1 MVILELAAAEVEDF
15 EKIGIDKLYYSIS
28 DGLKMLSIKYGRDK
42 FRNLMQGVTFRVKQ
56 KRKLK
61 AVFVNAYEDE
71 SKFVNRIRDIKP
83 TNINQ
88 QWHIDITQ
96 IRFKDMNLYMTVI
109 LEGYSRKIL
118 SHVVSNTLTSKET
131 SLKALEQG
139 LLYGKPELIHSDRE
153 TQFTSNEWQVA
164 LNKLS
169 IKSSYSRA
177 GKPTDNG
184 KIERLFSTLKTELGL
199 RKLKADNIEEYLEKI
214 DELVNKY
221 NSYRTH
227 QSLKYSTP
235 DNIFYKQLCQPIPA

>member
-1 MVILELAAAEVEDF
+1 
-15 EKIGIDKLYYSIS
+15 
-28 DGLKMLSIKYGRDK
+28 
-42 FRNLMQGVTFRVKQ
+42 MQKVTFRKKQ
-56 KRKLK
+56 KVK
-61 AVFVNAYEDE
+61 AKTVFVNAYDDN
-71 SKFVNRIRDIKP
+71 SIFVNRIKGREL

-88 QWHIDITQ
+88 QWHIDITL
-96 IRFKDMNLYMTVI
+96 IKYRDMNLYMTVI

-118 SHVVSNTLTSKET
+118 SHVVSSTLVSKET

-139 LLYGKPELIHSDRE
+139 LLYGKPEMIHSDRG

-164 LNKLS
+164 LDKLS

-184 KIERLFSTLKTELGL
+184 KIERVFSTLKTELGL
-199 RKLKADNIEEYLEKI
+199 RKLKADSIEEYLEKI
-214 DELVNKY
+214 DELINKY

-235 DNIFYKQLCQPIPA
+235 DKVFYKQLCQPISA